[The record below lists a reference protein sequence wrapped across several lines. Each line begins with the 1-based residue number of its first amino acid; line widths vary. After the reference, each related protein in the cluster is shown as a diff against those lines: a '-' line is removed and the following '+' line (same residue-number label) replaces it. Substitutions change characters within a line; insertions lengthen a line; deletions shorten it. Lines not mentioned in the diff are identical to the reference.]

1 MSPVLQHP
9 PERLLLAQDIRV
21 LFLDVD
27 GVLTDGGLLMSE
39 QGETTKRFHTLD
51 GHGIKLLQRCGIAVA
66 VITGRDS
73 PALRLRIQQLGIT
86 HVHYG
91 TEDKRPAAQQTLDE
105 LGLAW
110 SQAAAMGDDW
120 PDVPVLRRCALAVV
134 PPHAH
139 TEVLALA
146 HWVTP
151 RAGGHGAVR
160 DACDLILTATGHYA
174 RLWRELLA

>member
-1 MSPVLQHP
+1 MTPVLHHP
-9 PERLLLAQDIRV
+9 PERLLLAQPVQV

-51 GHGIKLLQRCGIAVA
+51 GHGIKLLQRCGIKVA

-73 PALRLRIQQLGIT
+73 PALRLRIAQLGIE

-91 TEDKRPAAQQTLDE
+91 TEDKLPAAQHTLHA
-105 LGLAW
+105 LGLDW

-120 PDVPVLRRCALAVV
+120 PDVPVLRCCALAVA
-134 PPHAH
+134 PPNAHAD
-139 TEVLALA
+139 VQALV

-151 RAGGHGAVR
+151 RAGGQGAVR
-160 DACDLILTATGHYA
+160 DVCDLLLMASGHYA
-174 RLWRELLA
+174 RLWRDLLA